1 MHTEIAERDALLSAS
16 KKSLKS
22 KEAELEALR
31 AEYSTRTTELGPLE
45 IELQGLRERVYSYKF
60 ELDEKNAQ
68 LAANDALVKQMMSAE
83 KRQTANVRRLEF
95 GLAERDE
102 KLRNF
107 NEELNNL
114 KMESDQR
121 DENISERLDSLK
133 QREGVLEALQ
143 RATELRLEELR
154 EEHAEAVSKLTA
166 EKARAE
172 TRASQLEQQ
181 IEQLKNESNSQDFD
195 EVESLKSELSETR
208 AKLEESQLEIGRLC
222 TSIAE
227 LEHSAE
233 ESMSHS
239 EGATRTDKG

>member
-181 IEQLKNESNSQDFD
+181 IE
-195 EVESLKSELSETR
+195 
-208 AKLEESQLEIGRLC
+208 
-222 TSIAE
+222 
-227 LEHSAE
+227 SAE
-233 ESMSHS
+233 E
-239 EGATRTDKG
+239 